1 MTRDPTGRPWLTV
14 LQGAAALAATL
25 GIGRFVYTPILPLM
39 HEQAGLTNAQGSL
52 LATANYIGYL
62 AGALMS
68 MFIPRVLRSRTVYL
82 ASLLSLVAAIG
93 LMAAARDFTAWFALR
108 FIAGLTCALVFVIV
122 SSAMLSRFRQRQYLA
137 GWGFGGI
144 GVGIALSGVLVL
156 VVRTGG
162 TWRTAWIASAV
173 LALALSTLAWS
184 LRPAAAEPPARA
196 RQNTALGG
204 NPRSFAILLTSYT
217 LEGVGYVIAG
227 TFMVAA
233 IDENS
238 PTWVGSTSWVLVGLA
253 AVPASA
259 LWARLGAMWSWPGM
273 LCLALLL
280 QACGIALPAVA
291 AGVAPA
297 LVAAVLFGGTV
308 LGIVSMALTL
318 GNYLRVP
325 RAVALLTSGYGLG
338 QVAGPLVATPL
349 LRGGYH
355 VALLV
360 GSAIV
365 LTAALAAAALAIN
378 FPGRQ
383 PSSGLVPAMQR
394 GLSHAQRDEP
404 LRNNASFARP
414 RSGCRCRGT
423 RGQS

>member
-1 MTRDPTGRPWLTV
+1 MTQDPAGRPWLTV

-39 HEQAGLTNAQGSL
+39 HEQAGLTAAQGSL
-52 LATANYIGYL
+52 LATANYLGYL
-62 AGALMS
+62 AGALLS
-68 MFIPRVLRSRTVYL
+68 IFIPRVLRSRTVYL
-82 ASLLSLVAAIG
+82 TSLLSVVAAIG

-122 SSAMLSRFRQRQYLA
+122 SSAMLSRFRQQGQYLV

-144 GVGIALSGVLVL
+144 GAGIALSGVLVL

-173 LALALSTLAWS
+173 LALALSMLAWS
-184 LRPAAAEPPARA
+184 LRPATAERPTALA
-196 RQNTALGG
+196 RQDAAPRG
-204 NPRSFAILLTSYT
+204 NRRSFAILLTSYT

-238 PTWVGSTSWVLVGLA
+238 PTWVGSIAWVLVGLA

-318 GNYLRVP
+318 GNYLRLP
-325 RAVALLTSGYGLG
+325 RAVAILTSGYGLG

-360 GSAIV
+360 GAAIV
-365 LTAALAAAALAIN
+365 LTAALAAAALAIS
-378 FPGRQ
+378 FPGRK
-383 PSSGLVPAMQR
+383 PSSGPVPAMR
-394 GLSHAQRDEP
+394 V
-404 LRNNASFARP
+404 RP
-414 RSGCRCRGT
+414 VR
-423 RGQS
+423 

>member
-1 MTRDPTGRPWLTV
+1 MTRDPAGRPWLTV
-14 LQGAAALAATL
+14 LQGAAALAATI

-39 HEQAGLTNAQGSL
+39 HEQAGLTAAQGSL
-52 LATANYIGYL
+52 LATANYLGYL
-62 AGALMS
+62 AGALLS
-68 MFIPRVLRSRTVYL
+68 IFIPRVLRSRTVYL
-82 ASLLSLVAAIG
+82 TSLLSLVAVIG
-93 LMAAARDFTAWFALR
+93 LMAVTRDFTAWFALR

-122 SSAMLSRFRQRQYLA
+122 SSAMLSRFRQQGQYLA

-144 GVGIALSGVLVL
+144 GAGIALSGVLVL

-173 LALALSTLAWS
+173 LALALSMLAWS
-184 LRPAAAEPPARA
+184 LRPAAAERPAA
-196 RQNTALGG
+196 LQNAAPRG
-204 NPRSFAILLTSYT
+204 NRRSFAILLTSYT

-238 PTWVGSTSWVLVGLA
+238 PTWLGNIAWVLVGLA

-259 LWARLGAMWSWPGM
+259 LWARLGATWSWPGM

-318 GNYLRVP
+318 GNYLRIP
-325 RAVALLTSGYGLG
+325 RAVAILTSGYGLG
-338 QVAGPLVATPL
+338 QIAGPLVATPL
-349 LRGGYH
+349 LQGGYH

-360 GSAIV
+360 GAAIV
-365 LTAALAAAALAIN
+365 LTAALAAAALAIS
-378 FPGRQ
+378 FPGRK
-383 PSSGLVPAMQR
+383 PSTAPIPAMR
-394 GLSHAQRDEP
+394 V
-404 LRNNASFARP
+404 RP
-414 RSGCRCRGT
+414 VR
-423 RGQS
+423 